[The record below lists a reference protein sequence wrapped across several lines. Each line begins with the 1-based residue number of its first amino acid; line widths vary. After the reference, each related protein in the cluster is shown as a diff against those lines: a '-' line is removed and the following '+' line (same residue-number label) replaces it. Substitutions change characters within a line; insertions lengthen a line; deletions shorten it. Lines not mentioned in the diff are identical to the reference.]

1 LCYGRQVAHLQARVL
16 NGQTWAIA
24 RIMTKTLLPMVIQCI
39 LNQSNGFWLL
49 SDALLVAFTLVSN
62 LQKEVCTME
71 ALFQPLI

>member
-1 LCYGRQVAHLQARVL
+1 LCYGRQVTHLQARVP

-24 RIMTKTLLPMVIQCI
+24 HIMIKTLLPMVIQCI

-62 LQKEVCTME
+62 LQKEVCTMK
-71 ALFQPLI
+71 ALFQPLV